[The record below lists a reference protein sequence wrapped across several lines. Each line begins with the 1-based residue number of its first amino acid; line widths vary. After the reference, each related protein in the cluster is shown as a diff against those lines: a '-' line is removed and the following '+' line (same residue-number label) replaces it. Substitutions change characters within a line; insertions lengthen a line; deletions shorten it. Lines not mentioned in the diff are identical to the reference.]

1 VDASALARLL
11 EIQFMHKIS
20 FGSWAF
26 ALGPYADHPVPF
38 EPLVKRL
45 AELGY
50 DAVEIWGVKHHVT
63 LDQFPTSDSRAA
75 LRQMLADAKLECA
88 GYACDQGGLDPS
100 DAKQAPLYLEQLAR
114 NIELCRDLG
123 TTNLRIDSGVAPNPR
138 LDDAGREAAIARTAE
153 LWQKAAALAEQA
165 GIRLLGEIEPGL
177 QFNRPS
183 EILSLINQIPHPSFQ
198 ILFDLTHAY
207 CCTVANA
214 GRTLTEVLPGGVEEL
229 LDRLSPRIGGLHLAD
244 ADGEVDAG
252 GAGVHAPFTVG
263 RLDCKALM
271 PKLLALPNIEYLTLD
286 MAGWPGAWDLLE
298 AQLAYARRLVA

>member
-1 VDASALARLL
+1 
-11 EIQFMHKIS
+11 MHKIS

-26 ALGPYADHPVPF
+26 ALGPYVDHPVPF
-38 EPLVKRL
+38 EPLVARL

-50 DAVEIWGVKHHVT
+50 DAVEIWGVKQHVT
-63 LDQFPTSDSRAA
+63 LDLYPTSESRAA
-75 LRQMLADAKLECA
+75 LRETLAGHKLEVS

-100 DAKQAPLYLEQLAR
+100 DARQAPLYLEQLAR
-114 NIELCRDLG
+114 NLELCRDLG

-138 LDDAGREAAIARTAE
+138 LDEAGVQGAITRTAE
-153 LWQKAAALAEQA
+153 LWQKAADLAQQA
-165 GIRLLGEIEPGL
+165 GVRLLWEIEPGL
-177 QFNRPS
+177 QFNRPT
-183 EILSLINQIPHPSFQ
+183 EILALINQIPHPSFQ

-214 GRTLTEVLPGGVEEL
+214 GRPLTEILPGGVEEL
-229 LDRLSPRIGGLHLAD
+229 LDRLAPRIGGLHLAD
-244 ADGEVDAG
+244 ADGEVDAS

-263 RLDCKALM
+263 RIDCKGMM

-298 AQLAYARRLVA
+298 AQLGYARRLLAAGS

>member
-1 VDASALARLL
+1 
-11 EIQFMHKIS
+11 MHKIS

-26 ALGPYADHPVPF
+26 ALGPYADHPVPL
-38 EPLVKRL
+38 EPLIGRL
-45 AELGY
+45 SELGY
-50 DAVEIWGVKHHVT
+50 DAIELWGVKRHVT
-63 LDQFPTSDSRAA
+63 LGDFPTPESREA
-75 LRQMLADAKLECA
+75 LRKMLADANLECA

-100 DAKQAPLYLEQLAR
+100 DAQQSPLYLEQLAR
-114 NIELCRDLG
+114 NLELCHDLG

-138 LDDAGREAAIARTAE
+138 LDAAGLEAAISRTAE
-153 LWQKAAALAEQA
+153 LWQKSADLAQQA
-165 GIRLLGEIEPGL
+165 GVRLLWEIEPGL

-183 EILSLINQIPHPSFQ
+183 EILSLVNQVPHASFQ

-214 GRTLTEVLPGGVEEL
+214 GRQLTEILPGGVEEL
-229 LDRLSPRIGGLHLAD
+229 LDRLAPRIGGLHLAD
-244 ADGEVDAG
+244 ADGEVDPT

-263 RLDCKALM
+263 RIDCKSMM

-298 AQLAYARRLVA
+298 AQLAYARRLVGEQPAS

>member
-1 VDASALARLL
+1 
-11 EIQFMHKIS
+11 MHKIS

-50 DAVEIWGVKHHVT
+50 DAVEIWGVGRHVT
-63 LDQFPTSDSRAA
+63 LDEFPTAESRAA
-75 LRQMLADAKLECA
+75 VRTLLADNKLECA

-100 DAKQAPLYLEQLAR
+100 DSKHAQLYLEQLAR
-114 NIELCRDLG
+114 NLEMCHDLG

-138 LDDAGREAAIARTAE
+138 LDDAGREASISRTAE
-153 LWQKAAALAEQA
+153 LWQQASGLAEQA
-165 GIRLLGEIEPGL
+165 GVRLLWEIEPGL

-183 EILSLINQIPHPSFQ
+183 EILSLVNQIPHPSFQ

-214 GRTLTEVLPGGVEEL
+214 GRTLPEVLPGGVEEL
-229 LDRLSPRIGGLHLAD
+229 LDRLSPRIGGLHIAD
-244 ADGEVDAG
+244 ADGEVDAS

-263 RLDCKALM
+263 RIDCKALM

-298 AQLAYARRLVA
+298 AQLTYARKLVGANG